1 MGKWRL
7 LRQRVRFLTKLC
19 FSKDHKN
26 PSKKVGSGQNTAVLS
41 TAAFPVH
48 ILLLLETRKQ
58 ALRSLQIK
66 KPQMSLPRAG
76 DGTGANTPPLESSSE
91 QKQEQQQVQ
100 TAEEDA
106 VGSST
111 WRRLSENNSPV
122 SHSFLPQ
129 KKSKVEES
137 DDDLF
142 TVPDVEAP
150 PPTNTAIISNVFGN
164 GNRENNAEIQ
174 HQTGLSMKRRRG
186 RNPVDKE
193 YRRLKRLLRNRVSA
207 QQARERKKVYVND
220 LESRAQELLDK
231 NSKLEEKIS
240 TLINENTMLR
250 KVLINTRPKNDE
262 SIDPKQDH
270 FSKS

>member
-1 MGKWRL
+1 MY
-7 LRQRVRFLTKLC
+7 
-19 FSKDHKN
+19 
-26 PSKKVGSGQNTAVLS
+26 
-41 TAAFPVH
+41 
-48 ILLLLETRKQ
+48 
-58 ALRSLQIK
+58 
-66 KPQMSLPRAG
+66 LPRAG
-76 DGTGANTPPLESSSE
+76 DGKGANTPPLESSSE
-91 QKQEQQQVQ
+91 QMQEQQQVQ

-111 WRRLSENNSPV
+111 WRRLSENNSPIT
-122 SHSFLPQ
+122 HSFLPQ
-129 KKSKVEES
+129 KKSKVES

-142 TVPDVEAP
+142 TVPDVEAA
-150 PPTNTAIISNVFGN
+150 PPTNTAVISNVLGN
-164 GNRENNAEIQ
+164 SNRENNADIQ

-220 LESRAQELLDK
+220 LESRAQELQDK

-262 SIDPKQDH
+262 SIELKQDQ